1 MYPSDRWS
9 LKERKQPGVRQQTF
23 TTTGHTPYE
32 SGGHYGSHQ
41 TVRLQSSFAKAVGP
55 LSRQWTASGR
65 FPNTTPL
72 QLSDR
77 SLDALPRK
85 ATLYDHASKVYRDV
99 TTHGVGGRSRSA

>member
-1 MYPSDRWS
+1 MYATDRWS
-9 LKERKQPGVRQQTF
+9 LEESKRLGVLQQTF
-23 TTTGHTPYE
+23 TTTGHTPYG
-32 SGGHYGSHQ
+32 SGGQSGSQQ
-41 TVRLQSSFAKAVGP
+41 TARLQSLFARAVGP

-72 QLSDR
+72 QLSVR

-99 TTHGVGGRSRSA
+99 TTHDVGGRSRST